1 MYVLTPALTRS
12 FAYPIAMPNLTTE
25 FLLNDAKPPAKGR
38 TFYWDDKLKGFGLM
52 VTASGHKTF
61 VVQYRVRG
69 QSRRMHL
76 RDVTAAKDARDLAK
90 SILGD
95 VAKGRQLRQVI
106 DPLRERQRND
116 KIESGKGSFEA
127 IAREFSKRGEFAKQR
142 SNTRRLNELERLV
155 FPKLGKRQINDIK
168 RSDITALLD
177 DIEDE
182 NGPGM
187 ADYVLAII
195 RRVMGWY
202 ETRDNDF
209 VSPIRRGMAKTSV
222 KRRKRK
228 RILND
233 DELRAVW
240 RAAEADIPYGALIR
254 FLLLTAARREEAAG
268 MRRKSELAG
277 DVWTVAADRYKTGVD
292 HVVPLSP
299 AAKAIVD
306 ELPKLGNGDLV
317 FTVSGRVPLGNF
329 TRRKARFDKACGVTG
344 WVLHDLRRTARSLM
358 SRAKVDGDIAERC
371 LGHIVGGVRETYDRY
386 EYLDEKR
393 EAFEKLSALIQ
404 IIITPKADNVASLD
418 KQRAKVAK
426 S

>member
-1 MYVLTPALTRS
+1 
-12 FAYPIAMPNLTTE
+12 MPNLTAD
-25 FLLNDAKPPAKGR
+25 FMLNDGKPPVKGR

-76 RDVTAAKDARDLAK
+76 PGVSTAREARNLAQ

-95 VAKGRQLRQVI
+95 VAKGRALRQVI
-106 DPLRERQRND
+106 DPLRQRQEKD
-116 KIESGKGSFEA
+116 KIESGKGTFEA
-127 IAREFSKRGEFAKQR
+127 IAREFSKRDKFAKQR

-177 DIEDE
+177 DIEE
-182 NGPGM
+182 ASGPGM

-195 RRVMGWY
+195 RRIMGWH
-202 ETRDNDF
+202 EIRENDF

-222 KRRKRK
+222 KESKRK

-233 DELRAVW
+233 EELRAVW
-240 RAAEADIPYGALIR
+240 RAAEADTSPFGALLR
-254 FLLLTAARREEAAG
+254 FILLTATRREEAAG

-277 DVWTVAADRYKTGVD
+277 DVWTIPADRYKTGVD
-292 HVVPLSP
+292 HVVPLSS

-306 ELPKLGNGDLV
+306 ERPKLGNGDLV
-317 FTVSGRVPLGNF
+317 FTVSGRVPLCGF
-329 TRRKARFDKACGVTG
+329 TKRKALFDKACGVTG

-358 SRAKVDGDIAERC
+358 SRAKVDGDIAEQC
-371 LGHIVGGVRETYDRY
+371 LGHIVGGVLETYDRY
-386 EYLDEKR
+386 EYFDEKG
-393 EAFEKLSALIQ
+393 EAFEKLAALIE
-404 IIITPKADNVASLD
+404 IIITQRDVA
-418 KQRAKVAK
+418 R
-426 S
+426 